1 MRPIQ
6 SSDSTAPQCIHTPT
20 TPAPTT
26 PSAATNSQL
35 QTAAGESAPQGA
47 GGGGEDDDEAPA
59 GGEAGAV
66 EEDTSA
72 VDQPL

>member
-6 SSDSTAPQCIHTPT
+6 SSDSTTSQCIHTPT
-20 TPAPTT
+20 TFAPTT
-26 PSAATNSQL
+26 PSAATNSEQ

-47 GGGGEDDDEAPA
+47 GGGGENGDEAPV
-59 GGEAGAV
+59 GGEAGAL
-66 EEDTSA
+66 EEDTPA